1 MPPDKG
7 KKIVIIRKKKVAGGG
22 HHGGSWKVAY
32 ADFVTAMMAFFM
44 VMWILGMDEKVKQAI
59 EGYFSNPIGYKKG
72 YSAGTS
78 PISSGTSPTKMSS
91 SQVRMIVRTAEQ
103 RRFGELATELR
114 TRLAENE
121 ALKKIGAR
129 VEVVMTKEGL
139 RIELIES
146 GTGEMFFPSGSAQI
160 KPAAALALQIIA
172 PELLGLTNE
181 VVVEGHT
188 DAVRYGDD
196 AGYTNWELSA
206 DRANAAR
213 RVLQVSGLPAA
224 RIVEV
229 RGLADRHPRVVENPM
244 DPSNRRISILL
255 RYTQLP
261 TPDELPRP
269 DAAPGAGETPGIER
283 PAARAQRST
292 GDVTP
297 RAD

>member
-1 MPPDKG
+1 
-7 KKIVIIRKKKVAGGG
+7 
-22 HHGGSWKVAY
+22 
-32 ADFVTAMMAFFM
+32 
-44 VMWILGMDEKVKQAI
+44 MDEQVKKAI
-59 EGYFSNPIGYKKG
+59 EGYFANPVGYKKG
-72 YSAGTS
+72 YSAGAS
-78 PISSGTSPTKMSS
+78 PISSGSSPSKVSS
-91 SQVRMIVRTAEQ
+91 NQVRLIVRTAEAK
-103 RRFGELATELR
+103 RFGELAMELR
-114 TRLAENE
+114 RRLSENE
-121 ALKKIGAR
+121 ALKKVGAR

-146 GTGEMFFPSGSAQI
+146 GTGEIFFPSGSAQI

-188 DAVRYGDD
+188 DAARYGDD

-213 RVLQVSGLPAA
+213 RVLQVSGLPAQ

-229 RGLADRHPRVVENPM
+229 RGLADRHPRVVGNPM

-261 TPDELPRP
+261 TPDELTV
-269 DAAPGAGETPGIER
+269 PGAGETPGPEM
-283 PAARAQRST
+283 PAARTQRST